1 MCKSVYTAGWKRKA
15 QPAAYHEGND
25 DIRKVEGYR
34 VCYRKEFQDTTAA
47 RGVWNRGR

>member
-1 MCKSVYTAGWKRKA
+1 MCKIVYTAGWERKA

-34 VCYRKEFQDTTAA
+34 VCYRKGVQDTTAA
-47 RGVWNRGR
+47 RGVQNRGR